1 MTTNGG
7 ATGRVSLSA
16 IISWKLAILTALFIF
31 SMSSLAQT
39 GDLVNAPVDPAVRV
53 VLRGQHAPWA
63 LPQNIRGP
71 VPGETMLEHLTLV
84 LNRSPQQQKA
94 FEQFLQQLQ
103 EPSSPNYHR
112 FLTPVQVGK
121 RFGAAQHDI
130 DAISAWLRSQ
140 GLRVNSV
147 SNSRMMIDFSGTAG
161 LVGAAFAT
169 EMRNYIVNGEQRM
182 ATADDPQIPAA
193 LAWVIQSVSGLNTVN
208 DHSYHGAEQAQVPA
222 PSGHEMPELSI
233 CNGETCTNFVTPDD
247 FYTIYD
253 LSGAWNFDLQ
263 GGGET
268 IAIIGRAKVY
278 DPDIENFQ
286 TLSGLTK
293 QDPTVIVPPN
303 GLDPGAPAGTGG
315 SATDDQLEATL
326 DVMRAG
332 SVAPAAAIDLV
343 VSADDNGVSG
353 LRIAAQYVVDTN
365 PVPAQIMNIS
375 FGACEAD
382 RTQADVQFWDNL
394 FSQGAAEGI
403 STFVASGDAGVAGCD
418 EYFHTPPQ
426 NQIASPNYICSSS
439 YSTCVGGTEFAD
451 TADPSLYWSRTTGAD
466 LASALS
472 YIPEGGW
479 NEPLNSQ
486 GGTQAASSGGGFSSY
501 IATPDWQTGTGVPG
515 TQGRY
520 TPDIAFTSSAH
531 DGYFGCLAA
540 SGGTHPGDCVV
551 RNGSFYFE
559 YFFGTSAAA
568 PDMAGITALLNQKFQ
583 SPQGEINQRLYYLA
597 SNPALKVFNDVTVDT
612 SGVSGCAVTTP
623 SMCNNSTPSPTGLT
637 GGLSGYL
644 VTPGFDEVTGLGS
657 LDVSNLLANWYAGF
671 PATTSV
677 VTSSV
682 NPAFQ
687 GEAVTFTATITTAG
701 TNPPT
706 GKVTFFNAYYAFP
719 FGPIG
724 TAVLSAVN
732 GSQVATFTT
741 SALPVGSYAVTAF
754 YSGDANNTDSTSPW
768 LIQNVIAPTF
778 NWTANGSTAGSVL
791 SGQSAVYNFNAAPTG
806 INTFTENVTFGC
818 TQYATITCS
827 FNPAQIAA
835 GSGPVPVQLIISTVG
850 PNAPAGNNKLRRR
863 ADRRFPWFPLTLP
876 LAGIVMVGYAGRRIS
891 KHVAVAGLCVSLVL
905 LGLLLAC
912 GGGGNSTPP
921 PPPPVIVTVGP
932 GVPANLFPNDAAD
945 NWPLQTAQ
953 FTATVTNTT
962 NKAVTWAV
970 TTPSAGTIDAT
981 GLYTA
986 PTVAAGL
993 PTSVFITATS
1003 VADPTKSGWVTET
1016 LNPATIPTPIGQPY
1030 PIYVYAF
1037 EGNTV
1042 NNVPVTLTVQ

>member
-1 MTTNGG
+1 MATNGVL
-7 ATGRVSLSA
+7 TGRSFFSA
-16 IISWKLAILTALFIF
+16 TMVWMLVLLTVLCIF
-31 SMSSLAQT
+31 SMSLRAQT
-39 GDLVNAPVDPAVRV
+39 SDLVTVPVDPAVRV

-63 LPQNIRGP
+63 LPRNLQGP
-71 VPGETMLEHLTLV
+71 VPGDTMLQHLTLV
-84 LNRSPQQQKA
+84 LKRSPQRQKA

-103 EPSSPNYHR
+103 VPASPSYHR
-112 FLTPVQVGK
+112 WLTPIQVGK
-121 RFGAAQHDI
+121 RFGASEYDI
-130 DAISAWLRSQ
+130 EAIAAWLRSQ

-147 SNSRMMIDFSGTAG
+147 ANSRMMIDFSGTAA

-169 EMRNYIVNGEQRM
+169 EMCSYVVNGEQRM

-193 LAWVIQSVSGLNTVN
+193 LAGVIQSVSGLNTVN
-208 DHSYHGAEQAQVPA
+208 DHPYHGAEPAEVPA
-222 PSGHEMPELSI
+222 PRGNELPELSI
-233 CNGETCTNFVTPDD
+233 CNGGTCTNFVTPDD
-247 FYTIYD
+247 FFIIYD
-253 LSGAWNFDLQ
+253 LSGAWNFDLL
-263 GGGET
+263 GGGQT

-303 GLDPGAPAGTGG
+303 GLDPGPPAGSGGTATG
-315 SATDDQLEATL
+315 DQVEATL

-332 SVAPAAAIDLV
+332 SVAPAATIDLV

-365 PVPAQIMNIS
+365 PVPAYIMSFS

-382 RTQADVQFWDNL
+382 RSEADVQFWDTL

-418 EYFHTPPQ
+418 AYFHTPPQ

-451 TADPSLYWSRTTGAD
+451 AADPSLYWGQTSGAN

-486 GGTQAASSGGGFSSY
+486 GGTQAAASGGGFSSY
-501 IATPDWQTGTGVPG
+501 IATPTWQTGTGVPG

-597 SNPALKVFNDVTVDT
+597 ANPALKVFNDVTADS

-623 SMCNNSTPSPTGLT
+623 SICNNSTPSPTGLT
-637 GGLSGYL
+637 GGLRGYL

-657 LDVSNLLANWYAGF
+657 IDVSNLLANWYAGF

-687 GEAVTFTATITTAG
+687 GEAVTFTATISTAG

-706 GKVTFFNAYYAFP
+706 GKVTFFNSYYAFP
-719 FGPIG
+719 FGAIG
-724 TAVLSAVN
+724 TAVLSTVN

-741 SALPVGSYAVTAF
+741 STLPVGSYAVTAF
-754 YSGDANNTDSTSPW
+754 YSGDANNADSISPW
-768 LIQNVIAPTF
+768 LVENVIAPTF
-778 NWTANGSTAGSVL
+778 AWTANGSSAGSVL
-791 SGQSAVYNFNAAPTG
+791 AGQSAVYNFNAAPTG
-806 INTFTENVTFGC
+806 ISTFTENVTFGC
-818 TQYATITCS
+818 TPMATITCS

-835 GSGPVPVQLIISTVG
+835 GSGPVAVQLIIGSAG
-850 PNAPAGNNKLRRR
+850 PNGPAANNKLRRR
-863 ADRRFPWFPLTLP
+863 ADRRFPWLPLTLP
-876 LAGIVMVGYAGRRIS
+876 VAGIVMVGCAGRRIS
-891 KHVAVAGLCVSLVL
+891 KPVTFAGLCGSLVL

-921 PPPPVIVTVGP
+921 PPPPISVTVGL
-932 GVPANLFPNDAAD
+932 GTPANLFPNDAAD
-945 NWPLQTAQ
+945 SWPLQTAQ

-962 NKAVTWAV
+962 NKAVTWTA
-970 TTPSAGTIDAT
+970 TAGAIDAN

-986 PTVAAGL
+986 PTVAANL
-993 PTSVFITATS
+993 PTSVAITATS
-1003 VADPTKSGWVTET
+1003 AADPTKFATATET
-1016 LNPATIPTPIGQPY
+1016 LNAATLPTPTGQPY
-1030 PIYVYAF
+1030 TIYVYAF